1 MPNSRRTFWI
11 PKHRTMH
18 WVLMNKLTAAIQEFH
33 LESNQG
39 LQLVVKY
46 NPLHRSVRLV
56 APHVQRLFFLES
68 AGSLH
73 GKLRFLNEY
82 GFESGEASYDA
93 GMSQS
98 GYVRVDGKK
107 FHYDLQLAEPES
119 MCILWDAT
127 HTHKIGSC
135 RIPAQLDTQEHPLDW
150 ACLIFSACWML
161 SLPQYAQS
169 ELVKA

>member
-1 MPNSRRTFWI
+1 
-11 PKHRTMH
+11 MH

-33 LESNQG
+33 LESDHD

-82 GFESGEASYDA
+82 GFETGEASYDA
-93 GMSQS
+93 GVSQS
-98 GYVRVDGKK
+98 GYVRVDGKT
-107 FHYDLQLAEPES
+107 FRYDLQLSTPES
-119 MCILWDAT
+119 VCVIWDAKRT
-127 HTHKIGSC
+127 QQMGSC
-135 RIPAQLDTQEHPLDW
+135 RIPAHLDTQEHPLDW
-150 ACLIFSACWML
+150 ACLVFSACWML
-161 SLPQYAQS
+161 SLPRYAQQAVAQS
-169 ELVKA
+169 